1 MASDQLQ
8 PVSVMHGRRDDRGGE
23 VVGGQPVKLLGYA
36 MDAALAV
43 VLLGLMC
50 AFAGVD
56 ALTGGG
62 R

>member
-1 MASDQLQ
+1 M
-8 PVSVMHGRRDDRGGE
+8 RGAERYAHEGMRE
-23 VVGGQPVKLLGYA
+23 AAAMKLFGYA
-36 MDAALAV
+36 MDVALAV

-50 AFAGVD
+50 AFAGVE

>member
-1 MASDQLQ
+1 
-8 PVSVMHGRRDDRGGE
+8 MHGRRDDRGGE

-50 AFAGVD
+50 AFAGVE
-56 ALTGGG
+56 ALTGGA